1 MRRIFENESHGE
13 AETGSRK
20 KKSTVG
26 AANRRP
32 RQGRA
37 SDRGRCVA
45 ALRSMSLSTSK
56 QIRYFRYFR
65 YSQKRQQQ
73 RATLVLGLNRSKVS
87 KLHERDHTR
96 GTGPQ
101 QVHFNPDKTQKIRGQ
116 HAGKPL
122 FTGSSWDGIVYKSW
136 DLRSVKRRIWSI
148 SVGISVSAGLCR
160 STTCFAS
167 CQMLESSVGMNET
180 TRVRSRPRETC

>member
-1 MRRIFENESHGE
+1 MRIIFENESHGE

-20 KKSTVG
+20 KKSTW
-26 AANRRP
+26 P

-37 SDRGRCVA
+37 FRGRCCML
-45 ALRSMSLSTSK
+45 LRVL
-56 QIRYFRYFR
+56 FR
-65 YSQKRQQQ
+65 YSKRQQQ
-73 RATLVLGLNRSKVS
+73 RTTLVLGLNRSKVS
-87 KLHERDHTR
+87 KLHER
-96 GTGPQ
+96 Q

-167 CQMLESSVGMNET
+167 CQMLESSVGMNEA